1 MMRSYISITWTP
13 GVDIRDAQ
21 ILGRAIEDIFSLV
34 RPQFGPI
41 PGQFDPLPV
50 VRVFGAWAIPAMPG
64 GSPYSNIEW
73 YVNRSLADNREDI
86 LASRYLDTV
95 ILEPWQGTSPHFD
108 LALTDLSIT
117 DDVGQ
122 RQPTEGAL
130 GFSRRG
136 LISLI
141 STRPFEVIGN
151 YSHRGLA
158 LQHTCAHYIGRLFD
172 APRISR
178 RGDISEQDGDLYC
191 ANTCAMRYTET
202 PYQALIFARE
212 EARQEAVFCRACQV
226 DIAAQITAFHY
237 GLN

>member
-86 LASRYLDTV
+86 LASRYLDT
-95 ILEPWQGTSPHFD
+95 PPSFRPPG
-108 LALTDLSIT
+108 
-117 DDVGQ
+117 
-122 RQPTEGAL
+122 
-130 GFSRRG
+130 RRR
-136 LISLI
+136 L
-141 STRPFEVIGN
+141 
-151 YSHRGLA
+151 
-158 LQHTCAHYIGRLFD
+158 IGR
-172 APRISR
+172 PRAAARPAWGTALRCRRAGRPRERSR
-178 RGDISEQDGDLYC
+178 
-191 ANTCAMRYTET
+191 
-202 PYQALIFARE
+202 PALPSATGR
-212 EARQEAVFCRACQV
+212 
-226 DIAAQITAFHY
+226 
-237 GLN
+237 